1 MEKMKKNS
9 NKKSN
14 KSNKKKSNLS
24 TIILVLIIVVGMVIM
39 LYPSVSDWWNRKHMS
54 QAIESYV
61 EQVENLDDDK
71 KIKFIEEATEYNNS
85 LSTGVHFF
93 SEERNPEEYEKY
105 LQTLDI
111 TGTGIMGYIQIPS
124 VNINLPIYHGTSDAV
139 LQVAVGH
146 IAGSSLPVGGRG
158 THAILSGHRGLPSAK
173 LFTDLDQL
181 IIGDVFMVNVLN
193 ETFTYQVDQI
203 RTVLP
208 EEVSDLAI
216 VDGKDYVTLVT
227 CTPYGV
233 NSHRMLV
240 RAHRIDNL
248 PDEVREI
255 LISSD
260 AVKVPAVFV
269 MLAVAFIL
277 IIFALIVSMVGTS
290 IRKKKKSG
298 HEILKA
304 LHTDNSRGEDRGN
317 DK

>member
-1 MEKMKKNS
+1 MKKIVKKK

-14 KSNKKKSNLS
+14 IS
-24 TIILVLIIVVGMVIM
+24 TIILVIILLVGMGIM

-61 EQVENLDDDK
+61 EHVEKMDNSEKLKLIDD
-71 KIKFIEEATEYNNS
+71 ARVYNEGLN
-85 LSTGVHFF
+85 TGVHFF
-93 SEERNPEEYEKY
+93 SEDRNPEEYKY
-105 LQTLDI
+105 YMETLDI

-139 LQVAVGH
+139 LQIAVGH
-146 IAGSSLPVGGRG
+146 IAGSSLPVGGNG
-158 THAILSGHRGLPSAK
+158 THAVLSGHRGLPSAK

-181 IIGDVFMVNVLN
+181 ILGDVFMVSVLD

-216 VDGKDYVTLVT
+216 VDGKDYITLVT

-240 RAHRIDNL
+240 RGHRIDNL
-248 PDEVREI
+248 PPEVREI

-269 MLAVAFIL
+269 MLGIGFVL
-277 IIFALIVSMVGTS
+277 IIIAIIISS
-290 IRKKKKSG
+290 IDTMIKKKKKSQ
-298 HEILKA
+298 EVILRE
-304 LHTDNSRGEDRGN
+304 LH
-317 DK
+317 DKNQKEEPKDEQ